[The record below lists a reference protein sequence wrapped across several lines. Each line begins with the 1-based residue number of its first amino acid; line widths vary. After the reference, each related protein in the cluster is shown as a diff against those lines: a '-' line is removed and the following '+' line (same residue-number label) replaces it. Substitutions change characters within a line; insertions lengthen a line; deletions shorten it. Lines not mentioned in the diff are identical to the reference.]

1 MLPQPHGAGASPQL
15 AVVLSTLAVCAGG
28 GGGSGMKAKVKIR
41 MHEEGLVWGDG
52 KALEFRGQMGGL
64 EDWWTKAQG
73 WGLAL
78 SACR

>member
-1 MLPQPHGAGASPQL
+1 
-15 AVVLSTLAVCAGG
+15 
-28 GGGSGMKAKVKIR
+28 MKAKVKIR